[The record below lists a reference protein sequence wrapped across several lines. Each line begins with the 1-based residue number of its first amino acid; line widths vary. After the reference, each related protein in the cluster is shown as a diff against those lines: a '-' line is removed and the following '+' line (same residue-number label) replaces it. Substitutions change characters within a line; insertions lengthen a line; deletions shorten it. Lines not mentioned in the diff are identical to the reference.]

1 MKDKDDRPSLYD
13 DDIVTW
19 AEEQAAALRALA
31 VRSELSNA
39 VDWENV
45 AEEIESVGRSHV
57 RAVEGLLIQTLAH
70 LLKRSSAPLAPA
82 SLHWREE
89 IATFQVTARNT
100 YEPSM
105 RQRLNWARIWKSAL
119 TAAEAGLGAYGN
131 QLLPG
136 LPKACPVDPADLL
149 AEPFDIDR
157 ALRTIAESVARR

>member
-1 MKDKDDRPSLYD
+1 MDRPSLYD

-31 VRSELSNA
+31 ERPELSNA

-45 AEEIESVGRSHV
+45 AEEIESVGRSHL

-70 LLKRSSAPLAPA
+70 LLKRASAPLAPA

-89 IATFQVTARNT
+89 IATFQITAWNT
-100 YEPSM
+100 YEASM
-105 RQRLNWARIWKSAL
+105 RQRLNWNRIWKSAV

-131 QLLPG
+131 ALLPG
-136 LPKACPVDPADLL
+136 LPETCPIRPEDLL
-149 AEPFDIDR
+149 TETFDIER
-157 ALRTIAESVARR
+157 ALRTIATSVARR